1 MDPSVQEV
9 VQELLVRPIHAIG
22 PKNSK
27 LLEYLKEYPEGAETL
42 ILKILSVFTEGSR
55 PTPNIVTLVKG
66 LVADRGADARFLM
79 LIIGEM
85 DKVIIIVY
93 VSLSI
98 LIFFTIERNSQTSTE
113 DDKHLEWNS
122 GTKNSC
128 TTNVQFHSRADA
140 TNEYQSSEG
149 RAEQAFDA
157 ERAND
162 PVARHGSRGRPEKG
176 KRR

>member
-1 MDPSVQEV
+1 MDSSVQEV

-93 VSLSI
+93 VS
-98 LIFFTIERNSQTSTE
+98 FPF
-113 DDKHLEWNS
+113 
-122 GTKNSC
+122 
-128 TTNVQFHSRADA
+128 
-140 TNEYQSSEG
+140 
-149 RAEQAFDA
+149 
-157 ERAND
+157 
-162 PVARHGSRGRPEKG
+162 
-176 KRR
+176 